1 MRPIDAD
8 TLLKRPIWFC
18 GGWVGDSYAEGYM
31 DALDKVEEAIK
42 SEPTIEMPRW
52 IPCSE
57 RLPEYLNYVLLSSSE
72 YGLKIGARTRKSN
85 FDSWYI
91 NEPLDC
97 DVWHVIGSNCM
108 YDFEDFTAWMPLP
121 RPYEVRKDNETDI
134 ANEDQILD
142 FPFDEK
148 DCKQAI

>member
-8 TLLKRPIWFC
+8 ALIDELGISDEDIVFKEIL
-18 GGWVGDSYAEGYM
+18 E
-31 DALDKVEEAIK
+31 DA
-42 SEPTIEMPRW
+42 PTIDAAPRW

-121 RPYEVRKDNETDI
+121 EPYEVRKDNETNI
-134 ANEDQILD
+134 ANED
-142 FPFDEK
+142 
-148 DCKQAI
+148 

>member
-1 MRPIDAD
+1 MKMISVLTEKGKTMRLIDAD
-8 TLLKRPIWFC
+8 VLI
-18 GGWVGDSYAEGYM
+18 
-31 DALDKVEEAIK
+31 DALGISDEDIVFKEILEDA
-42 SEPTIEMPRW
+42 PTIDAAPRW

-121 RPYEVRKDNETDI
+121 EPYGGERKDND
-134 ANEDQILD
+134 
-142 FPFDEK
+142 
-148 DCKQAI
+148 